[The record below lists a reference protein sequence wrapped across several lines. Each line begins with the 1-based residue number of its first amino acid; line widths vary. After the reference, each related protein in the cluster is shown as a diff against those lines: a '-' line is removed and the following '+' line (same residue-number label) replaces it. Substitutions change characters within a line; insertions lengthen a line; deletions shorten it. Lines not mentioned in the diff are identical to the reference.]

1 MDKRIA
7 YLIPALLVAVIA
19 LTAVTATDAD
29 GANSITSAEY
39 VYDSE
44 SPSES
49 VIKVT
54 LQERPSGTCTG
65 VVVSWNGTVI
75 VTNPSL
81 PAVEKIKFKTG
92 VLDDGVY
99 TVAIS
104 GAGFD
109 DSVQVVVGE
118 VTVSLGEFE
127 KSLKAGEEFTL
138 SPTVGPS
145 GMPQTVV
152 WTTSNGTVATVG
164 SDGKVT
170 AHAVG
175 TAVITATVSGYPDVS
190 AGCTVTVEPTPVDN
204 ISLDQTSLTLE
215 HRAAGQLTATVSPEA
230 ATDRSVTWSSDHPEI
245 ASVDSTGKVTAVSPG
260 KATITVTANDGSGK
274 AATCTVTVSKIAVTG
289 VEIEVGGYTITGETI
304 ERFRTQTLSLTA
316 SVSPEYASYPA
327 VTWTSSDED
336 VATVGSDGK
345 VTAVFAGEATIT
357 ATADGVIAS
366 FTLKVNDYTPSDV
379 VATVGSTD
387 CMSLYDAVEAAK
399 DGLTIVLRKDTE
411 SSLIVPEDARITFD
425 MNGFSC
431 GGIWN
436 RGDLT
441 VTGNGSVS
449 STSAGGSAMAIVN
462 AGTMEILNG
471 TFTAAAD
478 DGTSA
483 SSSVVVVNMGGKL
496 TVSGGSFVATGGV
509 AVESANYDGSDAS
522 LKIVGGSFEGKI
534 AVIAG
539 VDDSSSGS
547 SVVSISGGRFVGST
561 ADLVVLGD
569 LDITVSGGTFPS
581 KQWLSTSY
589 SQGSVSEEFDGTL
602 VISGGSFGSTVPS
615 KYLAKGYVSFPTTG
629 SMYSVVPSSSI
640 DDDDD
645 PTPTP
650 GPTPSYDDD
659 DDSGSVKIVA
669 IAAACVVVAA
679 IAVFVLAERR
689 D

>member
-19 LTAVTATDAD
+19 LTAVTAMDAD
-29 GANSITSAEY
+29 GANSITDARYIS
-39 VYDSE
+39 DGDE
-44 SPSES
+44 SG
-49 VIKVT
+49 IQVT
-54 LQERPSGTCTG
+54 LEGVPAGTCR
-65 VVVSWNGTVI
+65 GTVVNWKGEPL
-75 VTNPSL
+75 VTNPAMTI
-81 PAVEKIKFKTG
+81 PVNKVYFETG
-92 VLDDGVY
+92 ELENGVY
-99 TVAIS
+99 TVSIS
-104 GAGFD
+104 GTDFD
-109 DSVQVVVGE
+109 VSTQVVVGE
-118 VTVSLGEFE
+118 VTVSLNESE
-127 KSLKAGEEFTL
+127 KSLKAGEKFTP

-170 AHAVG
+170 ARAVG
-175 TAVITATVSGYPDVS
+175 TAVITAAVSGYPDVT
-190 AGCTVTVEPTPVDN
+190 AGCTVTVEPTPVEEVA
-204 ISLDQTSLTLE
+204 LDQTSMALE
-215 HRAAGQLTATVSPEA
+215 HRAVGQLTATVSPET

-245 ASVDSTGKVTAVSPG
+245 ASVDSDGKVTAVSPG
-260 KATITVTANDGSGK
+260 SAAITVTANDGSGVT
-274 AATCTVTVSKIAVTG
+274 ATCTVTVTKIAVTE
-289 VEIEVGGYTITGETI
+289 VEIEVGGFTITGETI
-304 ERFRTQTLSLTA
+304 ERFRTQTLSLNAT
-316 SVSPEYASYPA
+316 VTPEYASYPA
-327 VTWTSSDED
+327 VTWTSGNDS

-345 VTAVFAGEATIT
+345 VTAVSAGEATIT
-357 ATADGVIAS
+357 ATADEVSVS

-387 CMSLYDAVEAAK
+387 CMTLYDAVEAAK
-399 DGLTIVLRKDTE
+399 DGLTIVLRKNTA

-449 STSAGGSAMAIVN
+449 MTSADGSAMAIVN

-471 TFTAAAD
+471 TFTVAAE
-478 DGTSA
+478 GSTSA
-483 SSSVVVVNMGGKL
+483 YDGVVVVNMGGKL
-496 TVSGGSFVATGGV
+496 TISGGSFVAADGV

-534 AVIAG
+534 AVMAG

-561 ADLVVLGD
+561 ADLVLVGD
-569 LDITVSGGTFPS
+569 ADITVSGGTFPS

-669 IAAACVVVAA
+669 IAAACVIVAV
-679 IAVFVLAERR
+679 IAVFILAERR